1 MISIVFYLVC
11 IILIFILLLLFFWMG
26 KKQYIKT
33 RHSRKAPQSTQ
44 EVYKGCLRAP
54 QKNKRV
60 KKTTP
65 PQTKH
70 NQSTNSTTE
79 EGPTAKN
86 PLAYAQRLQR
96 K

>member
-33 RHSRKAPQSTQ
+33 RHSRQAPQSTQ
-44 EVYKGCLRAP
+44 EVYKGYLRGP
-54 QKNKRV
+54 QKNKRLT
-60 KKTTP
+60 KIAP

-86 PLAYAQRLQR
+86 P
-96 K
+96 